1 MTSIIVETSDL
12 TKTLGPPIRGKVR
25 DLYSIN
31 DDVLLF
37 IATDRV
43 SAFDVVLKSGIPNKG
58 ALLNKLSAHWFNL
71 LSNAIPNLQHHFLS
85 LALPTQ
91 IPENLRDQYKWRSM
105 QVRKLQVFPV
115 EAIVR
120 GFITGSA
127 WKEYQAKGTVHGMK
141 IRDGLLQGEAFPGG
155 AIYTPSTKAEAG
167 KHDENIHPD
176 KVVELIGEKYAIRI
190 EELSIS
196 LYKHAQEY
204 ALSRGI
210 IIADT
215 KFEFGLDT
223 NTDEVVL
230 IDEVLTPDS
239 SRFWSKSSY
248 RIGKVQSSFDKQYLR
263 DWLISQNLQDKP
275 DVELP
280 DDIITKTE
288 EKYREV
294 FERLVGQTWDDCQ
307 AEKV

>member
-1 MTSIIVETSDL
+1 MTSAIIETSDL
-12 TKTLGPPIRGKVR
+12 TMALSPPIRGKVR

-37 IATDRV
+37 IATDRI

-58 ALLNKLSAHWFNL
+58 LLLNRISAHWFGL
-71 LSNAIPNLQHHFLS
+71 LSNTVPNLQHHFLS
-85 LALPTQ
+85 LALPNQ
-91 IPENLRDQYKWRSM
+91 IPENLRVLYEGRSM
-105 QVRKLQVFPV
+105 QVRKLQVFPI

-141 IRDGLLQGEAFPGG
+141 IRDGLQENEAFPGG

-167 KHDENIHPD
+167 NHDENIHPD
-176 KVVELIGEKYAIRI
+176 KVVELIGGKYANRI
-190 EELSIS
+190 EELSIL
-196 LYKHAQEY
+196 LYKTAQDY
-204 ALSRGI
+204 ALKRGI

-239 SRFWSKSSY
+239 SRFWPMSSY
-248 RIGKVQSSFDKQYLR
+248 KVGEAQLSFDKQYIR
-263 DWLISQNLQDKP
+263 DWLTSQGLQGKP

-280 DDIITKTE
+280 DDIIMKTE
-288 EKYREV
+288 AKYKEA
-294 FERLVGQTWDDCQ
+294 FERLVGRTLDDIQ
-307 AEKV
+307 SDKV

>member
-176 KVVELIGEKYAIRI
+176 KVVELIGEKYANRI

-239 SRFWSKSSY
+239 SRFWSRSSY
-248 RIGKVQSSFDKQYLR
+248 RIGKAQSSFDKQYLR

-275 DVELP
+275 NVELP

-294 FERLVGQTWDDCQ
+294 FERLVGQTWDNFH
-307 AEKV
+307 AEKG